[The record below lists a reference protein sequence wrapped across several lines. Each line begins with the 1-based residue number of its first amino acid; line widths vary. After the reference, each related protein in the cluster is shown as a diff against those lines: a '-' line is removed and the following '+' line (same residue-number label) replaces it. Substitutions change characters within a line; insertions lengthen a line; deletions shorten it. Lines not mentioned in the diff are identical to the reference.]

1 MQWCWRIGH
10 KEAQCWFKQEYDRWK
25 KDPKQQDTPVQREK
39 GQADIREFLKRKR
52 DAGESVE
59 HVGALM
65 KELDPNFVM
74 ALFDGSIPL
83 PTVEGFVGGN
93 LDYVSELYA
102 ESVYKFIEGNS
113 SVIDFLGH
121 YDETECE
128 PCLPADAYGQEDNSY
143 SWSEDYG
150 WPDDG
155 HDWSEY
161 GYSWSDE
168 YGWSEFLWADQH
180 SWRQTK

>member
-1 MQWCWRIGH
+1 
-10 KEAQCWFKQEYDRWK
+10 
-25 KDPKQQDTPVQREK
+25 
-39 GQADIREFLKRKR
+39 
-52 DAGESVE
+52 
-59 HVGALM
+59 M

-93 LDYVSELYA
+93 LDYVSEPYA

-113 SVIDFLGH
+113 SVIDFLGQ

-128 PCLPADAYGQEDNSY
+128 PCLPADAYGPEDNSY

-168 YGWSEFLWADQH
+168 YGWSES
-180 SWRQTK
+180 SWEQEVQPHDTSL